1 MSLLVCSV
9 YDKNK
14 HLCPFDSG
22 LVEKNVE
29 LYFSGCVKPIYD
41 ENPDPEDGIPAKEL
55 GPINSWWIAGFD
67 GGERALIGFTTAYA
81 EYILMEPS
89 RAYQPIMATV
99 HEKIH
104 LSKVRDYIELFCV
117 VSWGLAIQVVI
128 EFCEDNP
135 EVAYEDLLNKIEV
148 RRMKY
153 NITL

>member
-1 MSLLVCSV
+1 MLLHVVLVHGHESHMVAMVSTHRV

-29 LYFSGCVKPIYD
+29 LYFSGAVKPIYD
-41 ENPDPEDGIPAKEL
+41 ENPDSEDGIPTKEL

-89 RAYQPIMATV
+89 QAYQPIMATV
-99 HEKIH
+99 HEKIYM
-104 LSKVRDYIELFCV
+104 SKVR
-117 VSWGLAIQVVI
+117 S
-128 EFCEDNP
+128 
-135 EVAYEDLLNKIEV
+135 
-148 RRMKY
+148 
-153 NITL
+153 